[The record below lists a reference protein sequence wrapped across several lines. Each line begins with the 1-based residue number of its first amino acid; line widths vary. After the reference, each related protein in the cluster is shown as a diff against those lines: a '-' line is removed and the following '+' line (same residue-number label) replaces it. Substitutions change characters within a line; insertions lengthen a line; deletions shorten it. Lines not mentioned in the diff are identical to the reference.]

1 MIKKAK
7 EIMNAFEKANPHHR
21 ELNDLAIED
30 LKSLGEV
37 SPAKPL
43 AIHVAYM
50 LDGHHKNRG
59 RYGKNYDYGLLPEDK
74 KLVDR
79 EVTDLAELGSMLQDP
94 DYIVEDAHGS
104 PSESQKLAKEILN
117 YYLEKKEAEEAY
129 HQLEKELYRPL
140 MENLVDR
147 LNTQEGI
154 LDELLSPIM
163 VKESEHLP
171 EEYASLLKAH
181 FLLPALKGRVEEN
194 WKSKIPKIFAALGGK
209 SG

>member
-1 MIKKAK
+1 MMKKVQ

-30 LKSLGEV
+30 LKSLGEI

-43 AIHVAYM
+43 AIHAAYM

-59 RYGKNYDYGLLPEDK
+59 RYGRNYDYGLFPEDK

-79 EVTDLAELGSMLQDP
+79 EVIDLAELASMLQDP
-94 DYIVEDAHGS
+94 DYIMDDSHQMQ
-104 PSESQKLAKEILN
+104 SENQKLAKEILT
-117 YYLEKKEAEEAY
+117 YYLEKEAY
-129 HQLEKELYRPL
+129 RQLEQELYRPL
-140 MENLVDR
+140 IESLVDR

-154 LDELLSPIM
+154 LDELLSPTMIRD
-163 VKESEHLP
+163 SEHAQ
-171 EEYASLLKAH
+171 EDYASLLKAY
-181 FLLPALKGRVEEN
+181 FLLPALKKRVEEN
-194 WKSKIPKIFAALGGK
+194 WKSKLPKFFSALGGR